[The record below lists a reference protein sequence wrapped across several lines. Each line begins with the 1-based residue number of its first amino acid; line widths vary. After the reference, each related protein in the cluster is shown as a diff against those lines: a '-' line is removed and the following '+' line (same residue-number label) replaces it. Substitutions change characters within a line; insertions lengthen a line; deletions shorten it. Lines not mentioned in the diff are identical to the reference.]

1 MQVQRVLLVMQAVAP
16 AFAVV
21 RLIRLGLRR
30 QFPWLFA
37 YLLFSAAYLALV
49 ALLFDHKAAYM
60 VMYSIVQPL
69 NVCVAALAVAEM
81 IGLIFRDY
89 PGLKTTGKWAINGA
103 LAVSVCAS
111 VVVAAMFPA
120 PEKYG
125 SFFVYYELILER
137 SAVFSLAAIIAVLM
151 VFLSRYPL
159 RLGRNTLV
167 ASWFFSALF
176 LAQAAAKLIDSIS
189 PHLSSRSVDFTE
201 VGFSSI
207 CYVGWGLLLRT
218 ADAPGPK
225 RQPIDKLREARLLQ
239 QLELMNGVLSRTI
252 HR

>member
-1 MQVQRVLLVMQAVAP
+1 MQAVAP

-89 PGLKTTGKWAINGA
+89 PGLKTT
-103 LAVSVCAS
+103 VSVCAS

-218 ADAPGPK
+218 ADAPEPK